1 MIRVGE
7 LIGVATSEKNG
18 LLTKTKYDAVIETN
32 LSTYLSD
39 GVFIFDTGLKNGVD
53 QYVIF
58 EISHLE
64 SAGYFEV
71 LNLLLT
77 FINGRQVTLKKD
89 GTYDRI
95 IKVFVYNNTLHLYFE
110 VSNAFA
116 RFSIKVKTSSQ
127 ETIIKKTDLKA
138 IPDGAEF
145 TTVAS

>member
-1 MIRVGE
+1 MGE

-39 GVFIFDTGLKNGVD
+39 GVFIFDTGLKKETD

-58 EISHLE
+58 EISQLDSTGH
-64 SAGYFEV
+64 FEV

-77 FINGRQVTLKKD
+77 FINEHQVTFKKD
-89 GTYDRI
+89 GIYDRI

-110 VSNAFA
+110 VSDKFA
-116 RFSIKVKTSSQ
+116 RFSLKVRTSSQ
-127 ETIIKKTDLKA
+127 ETIIKKTDFKA
-138 IPDGAEF
+138 IPNGAEF